1 MTRHPIVTPL
11 IFFPITLYWKHSY
24 VKVINE
30 IGFDRFRLE
39 VIENYSCEDLYQ
51 PRQREGH
58 WISELGTLNKCIAG
72 RTTVK
77 NILKINRDK
86 ILKKTKEHNEN
97 NVDKIKEYKK
107 NMTKDTERLI
117 MKKKRKIKRI

>member
-11 IFFPITLYWKHSY
+11 IFFPITLYGKHSH

-51 PRQREGH
+51 PRQREVH

-72 RTTVK
+72 IT
-77 NILKINRDK
+77 
-86 ILKKTKEHNEN
+86 TKESCQ
-97 NVDKIKEYKK
+97 EYYK
-107 NMTKDTERLI
+107 NK
-117 MKKKRKIKRI
+117 